1 MVRDLTDISGP
12 SEAELEKTLAS
23 LRQDSEVAHV
33 LLGLSAALAQV
44 QSVEETLNL
53 TVRMVPELLG
63 ADRGF
68 AAGLD
73 AVSGSFRL
81 DALAGYDR
89 EHEKLMHELA
99 DASELPLLAAAL
111 SEHEPILIPDAAADP
126 RIDNEAAARRKIG
139 AYIGIPLTRWGE
151 DFGGL
156 GIEYAVAR
164 HFGPKDVALARGIA
178 RQVGVALANARQFN
192 LLQGLRAFGLRV
204 GSKLRLAAVIDEIS
218 EGAKELLGGDGAAL
232 YFLDSSNS
240 SLVAAAGQ
248 RSEFPLAEHLAR
260 IDLGSPPWDRLAQHK
275 NVSTMIGPT
284 GGEMPLSVAAMA
296 APIPGSGAALLGAVV
311 VFYSR
316 SITFRPEDAEALN
329 VLAAQSAM
337 AIENA
342 HRFERQRRVA
352 RSLQEGLLSTDT
364 PSIPGAE
371 FGAVYEP
378 AGGEADIGG
387 DFFDVFDLPEGKF
400 AIVVGDVSGKGA
412 EAAAQTA
419 MAKYMLRAFAIRN
432 STPSSVLFHLNN
444 AMERDLAEDRFATL
458 LYAVLDPETST
469 FSMSRGGHPA
479 PLVYR
484 KASQTVDVFETPG
497 GILGAFRDQQFEQA
511 TFVVGEGDVVV
522 AFTDGLVEAR
532 RGDELFGRD
541 RVIESLIKRAA
552 EGKPP
557 SALAAAIY
565 EDAKE
570 FGTVTDDTVVFSIGC
585 GFSRPE

>member
-1 MVRDLTDISGP
+1 MADLTEVSGVG
-12 SEAELEKTLAS
+12 EEELEKTLSS

-44 QSVEETLNL
+44 QSVEETLEL
-53 TVRMVPELLG
+53 SVRLVPELLG
-63 ADRGF
+63 AERGF
-68 AAGLD
+68 AAAYD
-73 AVSGSFRL
+73 SVSGRFRI
-81 DALAGYDR
+81 DALAGFDA
-89 EHEKLMHELA
+89 EHEKVMRELA
-99 DASELPLLAAAL
+99 DAGDLPLLDAAL
-111 SEHEPILIPDAAADP
+111 ELGEPILISNAGADP
-126 RIDNEAAARRKIG
+126 RLDVAAARRRGLG
-139 AYIGIPLTRWGE
+139 AYVGIPLMRWGD

-156 GIEYAVAR
+156 GIEFSAPR
-164 HFGPKDVALARGIA
+164 TFGPKDIALARGIA

-204 GSKLRLAAVIDEIS
+204 GSKLRLASVIDEIV

-232 YFLDSSNS
+232 YFLDSSDR

-248 RSEFPLAEHLAR
+248 RSEFPLTERVARLDLSEEPWNALA
-260 IDLGSPPWDRLAQHK
+260 AHK
-275 NVSTMIGPT
+275 NVTTTIAPVE
-284 GGEMPLSVAAMA
+284 GEAPLSVAAMA
-296 APIPGSGAALLGAVV
+296 APIPGSGTTLLGAVL
-311 VFYSR
+311 VFYTR
-316 SITFRPEDAEALN
+316 STTFRPEDAEALN

-352 RSLQEGLLSTDT
+352 RSLQEGLLSTDV
-364 PSIPGAE
+364 PAIEGCD

-387 DFFDVFDLPEGKF
+387 DFFDVFDLPDGKF
-400 AIVVGDVSGKGA
+400 GIVVGDVSGKGA

-432 STPSSVLFHLNN
+432 ATPSSVLFHLNN

-458 LYAVLDPETST
+458 VYAVLDPEERTVSI
-469 FSMSRGGHPA
+469 SRGGHPA

-484 KASQTVDVFETPG
+484 EATQTVDVVEVPG
-497 GILGAFRDQQFEQA
+497 GILGAFRDHQFDQVTLELS
-511 TFVVGEGDVVV
+511 GSDVLL

-532 RGDELFGRD
+532 RGDELFGRE
-541 RVIESLIKRAA
+541 RIIESLIKNASA
-552 EGKPP
+552 GLPP
-557 SALAAAIY
+557 GSIAKAIY

-585 GFSRPE
+585 RGTE

>member
-1 MVRDLTDISGP
+1 MVRELTDVAGA
-12 SEAELEKTLAS
+12 SEEELEKTLAS

-44 QSVEETLNL
+44 QSVEETLRL

-63 ADRGF
+63 ADRGY

-73 AVSGSFRL
+73 AVSGKFRI
-81 DALAGYDR
+81 DALLGYDR
-89 EHEKLMHELA
+89 EHEKLMFELA
-99 DASELPLLAAAL
+99 EGSNLPLLAAAL
-111 SEHEPILIPDAAADP
+111 SEHEPILIPDAGADARMP
-126 RIDNEAAARRKIG
+126 VEEAARRDLG

-156 GIEYAVAR
+156 GIEYAAPR
-164 HFGPKDVALARGIA
+164 NFGAKDVALARGIA

-192 LLQGLRAFGLRV
+192 LLQGLRSFGLRV
-204 GSKLRLAAVIDEIS
+204 GSKLRLSAVIDEIA
-218 EGAKELLGGDGAAL
+218 EGARELLGGDGAAV
-232 YFLDSSNS
+232 YFLDSSDS

-248 RSEFPLAEHLAR
+248 RTEFPLAEHLAR
-260 IDLGSPPWDRLAQHK
+260 IDLGAPPWDLLAQHK
-275 NVSTMIGPT
+275 NVNTVIGPA
-284 GGEMPLSVAAMA
+284 GGGAPLSVAAMA
-296 APIPGSGAALLGAVV
+296 APIPGSGASLLGAVV

-316 SITFRPEDAEALN
+316 SITFRPEDAEALS
-329 VLAAQSAM
+329 VLAAQAAM

-352 RSLQEGLLSTDT
+352 RSLQEGLLSADM
-364 PSIPGAE
+364 PSIPGVDY
-371 FGAVYEP
+371 GAVYEP

-387 DFFDVFDLPEGKF
+387 DFFDVFDLPENRY

-432 STPSSVLFHLNN
+432 ATPSSVLFHLNN

-458 LYAVLDPETST
+458 LYGVFDPETRT
-469 FSMSRGGHPA
+469 FAVSRAGHPP

-484 KASQTVDVFETPG
+484 AATQTVDVFETPG
-497 GILGAFRDQQFEQA
+497 AILGAFRDQQFEQA
-511 TFVVGEGDVVV
+511 TFTMADGDVMI

-532 RGDELFGRD
+532 RADELFGKD
-541 RVIESLIKRAA
+541 RVIESLIRHAA
-552 EGKPP
+552 EGLSP
-557 SALAAAIY
+557 SAIATRIY
-565 EDAKE
+565 EDAQE
-570 FGTVTDDTVVFSIGC
+570 FGTVTDDTVVFSIGNVL
-585 GFSRPE
+585 GSTK

>member
-12 SEAELEKTLAS
+12 SEAELEKTLSS

-73 AVSGSFRL
+73 TVSGNFRI

-89 EHEKLMHELA
+89 EHEKLMYELA
-99 DASELPLLAAAL
+99 EASELPLLAAAL
-111 SEHEPILIPDAAADP
+111 SEHEPILIPDSSTDS
-126 RIDNEAAARRKIG
+126 RIDNEAAARRHIG

-156 GIEYAVAR
+156 GIEYATAR
-164 HFGPKDVALARGIA
+164 HFGPKDIALARGIA

-204 GSKLRLAAVIDEIS
+204 GSKLRLAAVIDEIA

-232 YFLDSSNS
+232 YFLDSSSS

-248 RSEFPLAEHLAR
+248 RSEFPLAENLAR
-260 IDLGSPPWDRLAQHK
+260 IDLGSPPWDKLAQHK

-296 APIPGSGAALLGAVV
+296 APIPGSGSTLLGAVV

-364 PSIPGAE
+364 PSIRGAE

-458 LYAVLDPETST
+458 LYVVLDPETST
-469 FSMSRGGHPA
+469 FSVSRGGHPP

-484 KASQTVDVFETPG
+484 KETQTVDVIETPG

-511 TFVVGEGDVVV
+511 TFVVGDGDVVL

-557 SALAAAIY
+557 SAIAAAIY
-565 EDAKE
+565 EDAKA
-570 FGTVTDDTVVFSIGC
+570 FGSVTDDTVVFSIGC
-585 GFSRPE
+585 GLPQDV